1 MARSLPSFIRP
12 PVVEAPDAPPS
23 RRDWGPF
30 AAIAGLTLLLLLQVL
45 LSDRTRLAA
54 DARWRPAVEVACAM
68 LQCEVPPWREP
79 AAFTLARRDVLPN
92 PARPGVLHV
101 SAGFR
106 NDAVW
111 PQAWPVLVLTLSDI
125 DGRRVGS
132 RAFQPREYMGDA
144 TLPPTIAS
152 GADVSVEMDILEP
165 APDVV
170 AFTFDF
176 R

>member
-1 MARSLPSFIRP
+1 MPRSLPSFIRP
-12 PVVEAPDAPPS
+12 PAAAPADAPPVQ
-23 RRDWGPF
+23 RDWRPF
-30 AAIAGLTLLLLLQVL
+30 AVIAGLTVLLLLQVL
-45 LSDRTRLAA
+45 LADRDRLAA
-54 DARWRPAVEVACAM
+54 HAGWRPVVAAACKV
-68 LQCEVPPWREP
+68 LQCDVPAWRDP
-79 AAFTLARRDVLPN
+79 AAFTLVRRDVLPH

-101 SAGFR
+101 SASFR

-132 RAFQPREYMGDA
+132 RAFRPDEYMGDA

-152 GADVSVEMDILEP
+152 GADATVEMDILEP

>member
-1 MARSLPSFIRP
+1 MPRTLPSFVRP
-12 PVVEAPDAPPS
+12 PPDVASDATPVK
-23 RRDWGPF
+23 RDWRPL
-30 AAIAGLTLLLLLQVL
+30 AAVAGLGALLLLQIVL
-45 LSDRTRLAA
+45 ADRERLAA
-54 DARWRPAVEVACAM
+54 NAGWRPVVGAACAV
-68 LQCEVPPWREP
+68 LQCEMPPWRDP
-79 AAFTLARRDVLPN
+79 AAFTLVRRNVLPH

-101 SAGFR
+101 SASFR
-106 NDAVW
+106 NDAAW

-132 RAFQPREYMGDA
+132 RAFQPDEYMGDA
-144 TLPPTIAS
+144 VLPPTIAS
-152 GADVSVEMDILEP
+152 GADATVEMDILEP

>member
-12 PVVEAPDAPPS
+12 PATAPEAPAK
-23 RRDWGPF
+23 RDWRPLAVIG
-30 AAIAGLTLLLLLQVL
+30 ALLVLLPVQVL

-54 DARWRPAVEVACAM
+54 DARWRPLVQAACAV
-68 LQCEVPPWREP
+68 LQCELPPWRDP
-79 AAFTLARRDVLPN
+79 AAFTLARRDVVPN

-106 NDAVW
+106 NDAQW

-132 RAFQPREYMGDA
+132 RAFQPHEYMGDA

>member
-12 PVVEAPDAPPS
+12 PVADAAASPHVKG
-23 RRDWGPF
+23 DWRPYALI
-30 AAIAGLTLLLLLQVL
+30 AALVAALLLQVL
-45 LSDRTRLAA
+45 LADRERLAA
-54 DARWRPAVEVACAM
+54 DPTWRPLVVGTCAV
-68 LQCEVPPWREP
+68 LQCDVPPWREP
-79 AAFTLARRDVLPN
+79 AAFTLSRRDVR
-92 PARPGVLHV
+92 PAPGKPGVLHV
-101 SAGFR
+101 NANFR

-132 RAFQPREYMGDA
+132 RAFQPHEYMGGA

-152 GADVSVEMDILEP
+152 GAEVAVEMDILEP
-165 APDVV
+165 APNVV